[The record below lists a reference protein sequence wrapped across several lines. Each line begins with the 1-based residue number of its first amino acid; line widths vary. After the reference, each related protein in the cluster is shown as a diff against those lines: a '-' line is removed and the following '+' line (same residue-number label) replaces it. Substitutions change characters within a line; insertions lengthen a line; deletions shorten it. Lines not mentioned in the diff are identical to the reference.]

1 VASPAPDAPVEAIG
15 HRREAHA
22 ALRRLLSSSWVR
34 GGTLVVGATLL
45 WHLSNLVFNLVA
57 ARALG
62 PSSYGELAAA
72 VTLLYLAS
80 PLFVA
85 VQTVASRIATACWA
99 RGDDATIG
107 ALLRFYAVRLAV
119 AALLL
124 TAGVVIASSAL
135 ARFLRVSSGRP
146 LAILACAFPFY
157 VVSHMQRGV
166 LQGALQF
173 PRYAAGSAS
182 EALCKVVATVGALL
196 VIWKTVDAAVLALVI
211 SAAAAVAVNWL
222 LLSFLPRPRARL
234 APMSHPYRYSLTTLA
249 SLTLLAVLL
258 SVDILAAKRYLVPH
272 DAGLYASASLC
283 GKIVFFATS
292 CLSLVLFP
300 LFSSQEE
307 RGLDARG
314 PLSKGL
320 ALVGAMSVA
329 LVLVYALVPRAVIV
343 PLFGDR
349 FGAAAPELAWMGVA
363 YALYGIAYLAAV
375 FLLAQKRLAGTTA
388 LAVAALAQLAGFYAF
403 HSTIR
408 ELIAVNVV
416 VFACAAAALVLIA
429 LHRRA
434 PASATALEPS

>member
-1 VASPAPDAPVEAIG
+1 MASRASDAPVEAIG
-15 HRREAHA
+15 HRRATPA
-22 ALRRLLSSSWVR
+22 ALRGVLSSSWVR
-34 GGTLVVGATLL
+34 GGALVVGATLL

-85 VQTVASRIATACWA
+85 VQTVASRIATACSA
-99 RGDDATIG
+99 RGDDAAIG
-107 ALLRFYAVRLAV
+107 ALLRFYATRLAV
-119 AALLL
+119 AGLVPA
-124 TAGVVIASSAL
+124 AGVAIASGAL
-135 ARFLRVSSGRP
+135 GRFLRVSSGRP

-182 EALCKVVATVGALL
+182 EALCKVLTTAVALL
-196 VIWKTVDAAVLALVI
+196 LVWKTVDAAVLAIVV

-222 LLSFLPRPRARL
+222 LLRFLPRPRARV

-249 SLTLLAVLL
+249 CLTLLAVLL
-258 SVDILAAKRYLVPH
+258 SVDILAAKRYLVPD

-292 CLSLVLFP
+292 CVSLVLFP
-300 LFSSQEE
+300 LFSTQQE
-307 RGLDARG
+307 RGVDARG
-314 PLSKGL
+314 LLSKGL
-320 ALVGAMSVA
+320 AVVGATSVA
-329 LVLVYALVPRAVIV
+329 LVLVYALAPSAVIV

-349 FGAAAPELAWMGVA
+349 FRAAAPELAFMGVA
-363 YALYGIAYLAAV
+363 YALYGVVYLAAM
-375 FLLAQKRLAGTTA
+375 FLLSQKRPAGSTA
-388 LAVAALAQLAGFYAF
+388 LAIAALAQVAGFYAF
-403 HSTIR
+403 HSTIGA
-408 ELIAVNVV
+408 LIAVNVV
-416 VFACAAAALVLIA
+416 VFACTAAALLLIA
-429 LHRRA
+429 FRR
-434 PASATALEPS
+434 PPRATAALEPS